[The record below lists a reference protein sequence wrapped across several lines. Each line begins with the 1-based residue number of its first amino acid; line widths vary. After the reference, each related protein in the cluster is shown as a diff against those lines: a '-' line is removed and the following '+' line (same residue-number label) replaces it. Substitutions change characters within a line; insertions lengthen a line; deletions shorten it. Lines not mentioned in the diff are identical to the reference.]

1 MDLNSLMILPRIS
14 NSEFF
19 SLSKLRL
26 WINQRRLSMITS
38 KRRWTQ
44 SQSSK
49 ATKSEPALTSRRQSF
64 LSEVY
69 LRSTTNLT
77 WIWKNRSN
85 MKITMEL
92 PLLRWVVTAW
102 NIALSIVD
110 QACRQDLRLSRKVVG
125 STNDKTMSPRTTLNS
140 EWAPKSL
147 RIKGLTRKKLV
158 HIVLVS
164 TVTKE
169 STPCPTTFISRSRL
183 QNKAFLAKK

>member
-14 NSEFF
+14 NSESF
-19 SLSKLRL
+19 SLSKLRP

-38 KRRWTQ
+38 KRKWSQ

-77 WIWKNRSN
+77 WIWKNLSN
-85 MKITMEL
+85 VKITMEL

-110 QACRQDLRLSRKVVG
+110 QECRKDHRLSRKVVG

-169 STPCPTTFISRSRL
+169 STPCPTTFISRSQL

>member
-14 NSEFF
+14 NSESF
-19 SLSKLRL
+19 SLSKLRP

-38 KRRWTQ
+38 KRKWSQ

-49 ATKSEPALTSRRQSF
+49 VTKSEPALTSRRQSF

-77 WIWKNRSN
+77 WIWKNLSN
-85 MKITMEL
+85 VKITMEL
-92 PLLRWVVTAW
+92 PLLRWVVIAW

-110 QACRQDLRLSRKVVG
+110 QECRKDHRLSRKVVG

-169 STPCPTTFISRSRL
+169 STPCPTTFISRSQL
-183 QNKAFLAKK
+183 HNKAFLAKK

>member
-38 KRRWTQ
+38 KKKWSQ
-44 SQSSK
+44 SQFSK
-49 ATKSEPALTSRRQSF
+49 VTKSEPALTSRRQSF

-69 LRSTTNLT
+69 LRSTTNLI
-77 WIWKNRSN
+77 WIWKNLSN

-92 PLLRWVVTAW
+92 PLLRWVVIAW

-110 QACRQDLRLSRKVVG
+110 QACRQDLRLSRKVAG

-183 QNKAFLAKK
+183 QNKAFSAKK

>member
-26 WINQRRLSMITS
+26 LTNQRRLSMITS

-92 PLLRWVVTAW
+92 PLLRWVVIVW
-102 NIALSIVD
+102 NIVLSIVD
-110 QACRQDLRLSRKVVG
+110 QACRQDHRLSRKVAG
-125 STNDKTMSPRTTLNS
+125 STNDKIMSPRTTLNS

-183 QNKAFLAKK
+183 QNKAFSAKK